1 MKIPQDI
8 RDRIEAVAINR
19 GSQFLT
25 GNPTT
30 LLSTG
35 GTLAVSGGQLA
46 GATAGLVAGTAKQA
60 ADAAA
65 AAAMLPGELA
75 SELAHYSSAKLGQ
88 TLGRVLSFPSMDDIT
103 ARSTKYFNERL
114 MSPDEILKELLVGN
128 EKLLDNNEKSANT
141 SKLKNMQKN
150 VSKIMGDVS
159 KTVSDFTL
167 KAQDRF
173 ADIVNYA
180 GEGADFLE
188 DKLTIAEN
196 ESKRFIDNQ
205 LAQVVKYTDKH
216 KEEIADNLAKSIGY
230 AAADKVNAEMRR
242 NAQKKLK
249 KVDQG
254 VANVKISANALVG
267 KTVLNLKATLG
278 L

>member
-8 RDRIEAVAINR
+8 REHIEAAAINR

-30 LLSTG
+30 LFTTT
-35 GTLAVSGGQLA
+35 GTLVTSAGQLA
-46 GATAGLVAGTAKQA
+46 GAATGLVSGTAKQA

-65 AAAMLPGELA
+65 AAATLPVELA
-75 SELAHYSSAKLGQ
+75 SELAQYTSAKLGQ
-88 TLGRVLSFPSMDDIT
+88 TLGRVLSFPSMGDIT
-103 ARSTKYFNERL
+103 ARSMKYFNERL
-114 MSPDEILKELLVGN
+114 MSPGDILKELLIGN
-128 EKLLDNNEKSANT
+128 EKLIDNNEESANT
-141 SKLKNMQKN
+141 KKLKNMQKK
-150 VSKIMGDVS
+150 VSKIMGNVS
-159 KTVSDFTL
+159 KSVSDFTL

-188 DKLTIAEN
+188 DKFSIAEN

-205 LAQVVKYTDKH
+205 LDQVVKYTDKH
-216 KEEIADNLAKSIGY
+216 KEEIVDNLAKSIGY
-230 AAADKVNAEMRR
+230 AAADKVNAQMRR
-242 NAQKKLK
+242 KAQKKLK

-254 VANVKISANALVG
+254 VANVKISGSALVG
-267 KTVLNLKATLG
+267 KAVLNLKATLG

>member
-8 RDRIEAVAINR
+8 REHIEAVAINR

-30 LLSTG
+30 LFTTV
-35 GTLAVSGGQLA
+35 GTVTASAGQLA
-46 GATAGLVAGTAKQA
+46 GAATGLVSGTAKQA

-65 AAAMLPGELA
+65 AAATLPVELA
-75 SELAHYSSAKLGQ
+75 SELAQYTSAKLGQ
-88 TLGRVLSFPSMDDIT
+88 TLGRVLSFPSMGDVT
-103 ARSTKYFNERL
+103 ARSMKYFKERL
-114 MSPDEILKELLVGN
+114 MSPGDILKELLIGN
-128 EKLLDNNEKSANT
+128 EKLIDINEET
-141 SKLKNMQKN
+141 SNLKKLKNMQKK

-159 KTVSDFTL
+159 KKVSDFTL
-167 KAQDRF
+167 DAQDKF
-173 ADIVNYA
+173 AEIVNFA
-180 GEGADFLE
+180 GEGADFIE
-188 DKLTIAEN
+188 DKLSIAEN

-205 LAQVVKYTDKH
+205 LDQVIKYTDKH
-216 KEEIADNLAKSIGY
+216 KEEVVDNLAKSIGY
-230 AAADKVNAEMRR
+230 AAADKVNAELRR
-242 NAQKKLK
+242 QAQKKLK

-267 KTVLNLKATLG
+267 KAILNLKATLG